1 MVSSQGLVAECPTC
15 KAVVPIDAPE
25 CPQCG
30 ALFATEEPASAP
42 ITLDSGQRMRT
53 AAVGEG
59 SRMEWWMGYSGSGFR
74 PSNVPV
80 EEGKVYEAK
89 IEDIGREGD
98 GLARIA
104 NFVVFVPGTKIG
116 DEVKIKITKVHRRM
130 AFGEVV
136 RE

>member
-1 MVSSQGLVAECPTC
+1 MMS
-15 KAVVPIDAPE
+15 
-25 CPQCG
+25 
-30 ALFATEEPASAP
+30 
-42 ITLDSGQRMRT
+42 
-53 AAVGEG
+53 
-59 SRMEWWMGYSGSGFR
+59 YSGSGFR

-98 GLARIA
+98 GLARIQ

-116 DEVKIKITKVHRRM
+116 DQVRIRITKVHRRM

-136 RE
+136 HE